1 MNRDRAKKETQGPA
15 VNSAFL
21 LGAPSEGCSCGPRA
35 RAGVGPEA
43 RLPASLC
50 AEDSN
55 LPWLRAQQPSAL
67 PWLLAPG
74 PGGGGLGKGPDTGQR
89 KAGENSRRSH
99 STSLEGESVQAGG
112 GGQGGAAALLKAAD
126 FLPPLSGHCL
136 WRAASPLP
144 QRVQGSRCL
153 PARHQLRSHPP
164 ASVPALPWWGGA
176 GPALEGLPARGLGDE
191 PYQGL
196 SPQSLHRSLRCSTS
210 RSLGGAGTRETGRGR
225 HQEGLT
231 RDRDSP

>member
-1 MNRDRAKKETQGPA
+1 MKRDRAKKETQGPA

-74 PGGGGLGKGPDTGQR
+74 PGWGVWGKAQIRGREKLGRT
-89 KAGENSRRSH
+89 AGEATPPPWRGRAFRR
-99 STSLEGESVQAGG
+99 G

-144 QRVQGSRCL
+144 QHVQGSRCL